1 MIKAWH
7 DLAWE
12 DYLYW
17 QQVDKKTLKR
27 INRLIADIERN
38 GYRCTGSPEP
48 LKGNLHGYW
57 SVRND
62 KSNRIIFRIQ
72 DSVLEIIECGGHYS
86 RY

>member
-27 INRLIADIERN
+27 INRLIADIEWN
-38 GYRCTGSPEP
+38 GYRCTGTPEP

-57 SVRND
+57 SVRID
-62 KSNRIIFRIQ
+62 KSNRIVFRIQ

>member
-27 INRLIADIERN
+27 INRLIGDIERN

-57 SVRND
+57 SVRID
-62 KSNRIIFRIQ
+62 KSNRIVFRIQ